1 MQKKKSRWHILLAT
15 AVLLGGG
22 GIAQGATTHAGHS
35 AHPRSHS
42 GAQHHPHKAAERK
55 VVYKKETRHTAARKR
70 VAVRTA
76 HPAVSRHEGRVRTSS
91 LQPTDYPSGEDSAVA
106 PANYDS
112 LMPTAL
118 ELMGMNP
125 IEFAGVGAAPQQPE
139 FRPYRIAPLP
149 SRAVSVT
156 APSFIDQSL
165 VLVKTGVAPIVPV
178 PAASVASAEAAAPAA
193 AIPAV
198 AQAARSADPSQGTG
212 APASQLGLA
221 LEMLASQAYHWA
233 RHPLTALEASGD
245 AAVGRQG
252 VANLAADIAEAAD
265 AGGSSDGDGSWLSPR
280 SLVRSALKFIGAP
293 YRWGGMSPASGFDC
307 SGFVKY
313 VLAKFD
319 IEVPRTSYAQAAV
332 LPRIPRSDLKP
343 GDLVFFNT
351 MHRAYSHVGIYIGHG
366 RFVSAQTPSS
376 GVQVASLDNPYWAA
390 RFDGARRI
398 PGSAHP
404 S

>member
-1 MQKKKSRWHILLAT
+1 MQKKSRWHILLAT
-15 AVLLGGG
+15 AVLLGGSAL
-22 GIAQGATTHAGHS
+22 AQAATTSAAHG
-35 AHPRSHS
+35 AHPRTHS
-42 GAQHHPHKAAERK
+42 SAQHHPGKVAAHKVAAKKESRATALRKRSAVRGAHHRVTTHRK
-55 VVYKKETRHTAARKR
+55 VAAH
-70 VAVRTA
+70 VPSVR
-76 HPAVSRHEGRVRTSS
+76 PGEYRSS
-91 LQPTDYPSGEDSAVA
+91 EEKASA

-118 ELMGMNP
+118 ELMGMSP
-125 IEFAGVGAAPQQPE
+125 VEFAGVGAAPQQPE
-139 FRPYRIAPLP
+139 FRPYRIVPLP
-149 SRAVSVT
+149 TRAASVT

-165 VLVKTGVAPIVPV
+165 VLAKTGVAPIVPMPV
-178 PAASVASAEAAAPAA
+178 TAEASAEVAASAA

-198 AQAARSADPSQGTG
+198 AQDAPNGERPQGPE
-212 APASQLGLA
+212 APTSQLGLA

-233 RHPLTALEASGD
+233 RHPLMALEASGD

-252 VANLAADIAEAAD
+252 VANLAADLAEAAD
-265 AGGSSDGDGSWLSPR
+265 AGGSSGDGSWLSPR

-293 YRWGGMSPASGFDC
+293 YRWGGMSPVSGFDC
-307 SGFVKY
+307 SGFVKF

-319 IEVPRTSYAQAAV
+319 IEVPRTSYAQAAA

-376 GVQVASLDNPYWAA
+376 GVQVASLNDPYWAA

-398 PGSAHP
+398 PGTAHP